1 MNTTTKLLL
10 AWLIT
15 SAWTL
20 VKESHWNTAA
30 HTYTRTH
37 REKRRKEKKQIR
49 DRHGDRERNWHRY
62 LRRTNPIEHL
72 ARKDRHDVSP
82 FPQCSSLRSHERHRS
97 LLLTITSVRQ
107 QMSKWGNNVP
117 NYARRESRERER
129 ERATTIG
136 RRLIKPPHLTI

>member
-30 HTYTRTH
+30 HTYTRTN
-37 REKRRKEKKQIR
+37 REKRREAKKQIR
-49 DRHGDRERNWHRY
+49 DRHGDKERNWHRY

-117 NYARRESRERER
+117 NYARWESRERESHNNWT
-129 ERATTIG
+129 ASNKTSSANY
-136 RRLIKPPHLTI
+136 LTS